1 MEILTFGGDN
11 FLLGKRIPREK
22 QWVNI
27 LREELKDVCT
37 FYQEGLPGRTAGNL
51 NTKKTFKNGKDT
63 FISIF
68 KTNAPVDT
76 IIIALG
82 SNDLQIK
89 YNEKSKNIIKSLL
102 WYKEIINEIY
112 TDKEDRKNT
121 L

>member
-51 NTKKTFKNGKDT
+51 NTKKLLKMGKIHL
-63 FISIF
+63 FQYL
-68 KTNAPVDT
+68 K
-76 IIIALG
+76 
-82 SNDLQIK
+82 QM
-89 YNEKSKNIIKSLL
+89 LL
-102 WYKEIINEIY
+102 
-112 TDKEDRKNT
+112 
-121 L
+121 